1 MEVAVFP
8 NAVKPTVFPF
18 FQTLEKIFDKKNI
31 RFYLPDGLR
40 PEFEKKKIH
49 VDGEHFKSIDWIG
62 NHVRYVFSVGGD
74 GSFLQVARQ
83 MSDYPVLLVGINLGE
98 LGFLNEIAPDRLE
111 ERLDQIERND
121 YRVEERMFLSSYI
134 EEGESKTCRKLPD
147 ALNDVV
153 VGRNKTGKMSRVR
166 LWING
171 QYTQEYPADGLIV
184 STPTGS
190 TSYALSCGG
199 PILHSAARQILVVP
213 ICAHLMRN
221 IPLLLCDSDEVRV
234 TLPERER
241 FLTVSVDGDASYTLD
256 NRSQLC
262 IRSCIKKI
270 RFIRFKD
277 QEFFTTL
284 FSRLLRR
291 DSTAPSLE
299 TAGVKAEH

>member
-18 FQTLEKIFDKKNI
+18 FQKMEEIFEKKNI
-31 RFYLPDGLR
+31 QFYLPEEL
-40 PEFEKKKIH
+40 ETAFEKKQIH
-49 VDGEHFKSIDWIG
+49 VDRDHFKSLNWIG
-62 NHVRYVFSVGGD
+62 SHVHYVFSVGGD

-121 YRVEERMFLSSYI
+121 YRIEERMFLSSYI
-134 EEGESKTCRKLPD
+134 EEGGTKTCRKLPD

-166 LWING
+166 LWVNG
-171 QYTQEYPADGLIV
+171 QYTQEYPADGIIV

-221 IPLLLCDSDEVRV
+221 IPLLLCDSDEVRI

-256 NRSQLC
+256 NQSQLC
-262 IRSCIKKI
+262 IRSCMKKI

-291 DSTAPSLE
+291 DSTVPSLE
-299 TAGVKAEH
+299 PSMGKEEH